1 MPILI
6 GKVRPLGDERVGRV
20 EHRLERLL
28 RDDVLGPRVAGRL
41 LHRAGRVD
49 ENRHGGAEPFFD
61 FGLVGGVRGLILGS
75 AAAGLTG
82 VLAGSAPGCQ
92 HEERTE
98 G

>member
-1 MPILI
+1 MNASVASSIASSACCATTY
-6 GKVRPLGDERVGRV
+6 LGRESPG
-20 EHRLERLL
+20 
-28 RDDVLGPRVAGRL
+28 ASF
-41 LHRAGRVD
+41 HRAGRVD
-49 ENRHGGAEPFFD
+49 ENRDGGAQPFLD
-61 FGLVGGVRGLILGS
+61 FGLVGGVRGLILGL